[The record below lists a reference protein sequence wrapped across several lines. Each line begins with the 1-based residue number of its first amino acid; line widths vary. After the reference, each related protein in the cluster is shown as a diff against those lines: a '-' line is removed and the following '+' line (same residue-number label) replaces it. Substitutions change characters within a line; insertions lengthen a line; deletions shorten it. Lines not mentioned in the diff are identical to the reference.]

1 MAGWRVEADLPTHA
15 FHQFLGDG
23 QAEAGAAFLARIGRI
38 RLRELLEDAAAELC
52 GNALALV
59 NHADPHAQP
68 AAAHAHLDLAAGRR
82 EFGSIGQQVGEHLL
96 QIAHQNSRRLGLLIN
111 DLLDMEKL
119 VAGKMTFHLSE
130 LNLLAQLEEAL
141 LHNQPYADEHGISW
155 HITQPLAGIR
165 VRADSQRLQQVLANL
180 LSNAAKF
187 SPAGSQVE
195 VRMSRGGLGVRV
207 SVIDQGPGIPAEFQ
221 GRIFSKFSQA
231 DASDTRQKG
240 GTGLGLAIT
249 KELMERM
256 GGQIGFD
263 SPPGQGA
270 CFWIEL
276 AVQEHP

>member
-1 MAGWRVEADLPTHA
+1 
-15 FHQFLGDG
+15 
-23 QAEAGAAFLARIGRI
+23 
-38 RLRELLEDAAAELC
+38 
-52 GNALALV
+52 
-59 NHADPHAQP
+59 
-68 AAAHAHLDLAAGRR
+68 
-82 EFGSIGQQVGEHLL
+82 
-96 QIAHQNSRRLGLLIN
+96 
-111 DLLDMEKL
+111 MEKL
-119 VAGKMTFHLSE
+119 VAGKMSFHLSE

-141 LHNQPYADEHGISW
+141 LHNQPYADEHGVSWRIS
-155 HITQPLAGIR
+155 QPLAGIR
-165 VRADSQRLQQVLANL
+165 VCADSQRLQQVLANL

-240 GTGLGLAIT
+240 GSGLGLAIT